1 MFRGLRTNE
10 NKAKKVNWKQ
20 VLQKGNINS
29 NKLLQSDLFLCPT
42 WWKSDA
48 KDVVFTMISNIS
60 IIQRHLRKLIA
71 MLWDETAFQDLII
84 FFRYKP
90 VMHVDSIFIQCF
102 YGPSNFVSNYFQNSA
117 EPGVK
122 TRCSS
127 VPAAHYHPRNIN
139 DISCMQA
146 WSVSTHLSKTVTF

>member
-1 MFRGLRTNE
+1 MKIKLNKLTENRYCKKETN
-10 NKAKKVNWKQ
+10 A
-20 VLQKGNINS
+20 

-60 IIQRHLRKLIA
+60 IIQRYLRKLIA

-90 VMHVDSIFIQCF
+90 VMHVDSIFVKCF
-102 YGPSNFVSNYFQNSA
+102 YGPSNFVSKYFQNSA

-122 TRCSS
+122 TRCPS
-127 VPAAHYHPRNIN
+127 VPAAHYHPK
-139 DISCMQA
+139 ISEEPPHLPPPPAGNPKRVDEM
-146 WSVSTHLSKTVTF
+146 STAGTVH

>member
-1 MFRGLRTNE
+1 M
-10 NKAKKVNWKQ
+10 
-20 VLQKGNINS
+20 
-29 NKLLQSDLFLCPT
+29 QSDLFLCPT

-60 IIQRHLRKLIA
+60 IIRRYIRKLIA

-90 VMHVDSIFIQCF
+90 VMHVDSIFIKCF
-102 YGPSNFVSNYFQNSA
+102 YGPSNFVPKYFQNSA

-122 TRCSS
+122 IRCPS
-127 VPAAHYHPRNIN
+127 VPARIYYNILLLFYHQTDKETFSIN
-139 DISCMQA
+139 
-146 WSVSTHLSKTVTF
+146 VLLSWCTFLW